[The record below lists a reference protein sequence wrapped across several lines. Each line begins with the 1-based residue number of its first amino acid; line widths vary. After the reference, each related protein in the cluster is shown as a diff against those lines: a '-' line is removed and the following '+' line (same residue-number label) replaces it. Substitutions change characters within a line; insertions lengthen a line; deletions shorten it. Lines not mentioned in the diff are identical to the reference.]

1 MGHPKRWFFFWHFGH
16 GGDRIWVIGYDLT
29 FISGFK
35 VISMGQNGLFSV
47 FSKKHQKYR
56 FWDFKC
62 LQLLKKLKGSK
73 IFSNLLCFTPHYII
87 FMSKNAKKWDT
98 PFWPYPFNEWK
109 PPQNKALSSILLLS
123 KKSNTKS
130 IQEVQKKVVK
140 CLSTVV
146 TLGHLIKPSWRPN
159 FMQWCNFPRNPIIH
173 HL

>member
-1 MGHPKRWFFFWHFGH
+1 M
-16 GGDRIWVIGYDLT
+16 T
-29 FISGFK
+29 FISSFK
-35 VISMGQNGLFSV
+35 VISMGQKCLYSAFP
-47 FSKKHQKYR
+47 KKHQKCR
-56 FWDFKC
+56 FWHFKC
-62 LQLLKKLKGSK
+62 LQSVKKLGEMK
-73 IFSNLLCFTPHYII
+73 IFSNHLCLTPCYII
-87 FMSKNAKKWDT
+87 FMQKKAKKWDT
-98 PFWPYPFNEWK
+98 PLWPYPFNEWK